1 MTRFKRKI
9 FLCVLDDQPEEWN
22 PLATCEFEG
31 ETYREGQKMY
41 AANKCTKCFCT
52 KDFNNETALENNP
65 HCEKIDCAISLRNTG
80 RLLDGCVPLYYK
92 NDQCCP
98 ITWKCPEEEDTM
110 KGNSTFMLKN
120 ASDPICQFG
129 KLKFNVG
136 DNLDMGDDECKA
148 CTCRVP
154 PMLTCVQIC

>member
-1 MTRFKRKI
+1 MTRLKTKI
-9 FLCVLDDQPEEWN
+9 FLCILDDQPEEWN

-52 KDFNNETALENNP
+52 KDFNNETALESNP

-148 CTCRVP
+148 CTCLVP
-154 PMLTCVQIC
+154 PMLTCVQTC